1 MHPSCAGGTRTHD
14 PRVMTHVLQFGSRS
28 YFQGDEVVARGSV
41 REFNPRTTF
50 MVPSC
55 TGRPMYSN
63 RQSPICFS
71 SAQRRFAES
80 FWLTA
85 VRVGKHAADR

>member
-1 MHPSCAGGTRTHD
+1 MIASCADGTRTHN
-14 PRVMTHVLQFGSRS
+14 PRLLKHVLQFGSRS

-41 REFNPRTTF
+41 WESNPPTTI
-50 MVPSC
+50 MVPQLHW
-55 TGRPMYSN
+55 TADVLQPAVAN
-63 RQSPICFS
+63 LFS
-71 SAQRRFAES
+71 IAQRRFAES